1 MYRSAR
7 QRQPGMRTASDHE
20 AGGTGHVLLGLHGG
34 ERRWLILLIET
45 GLGALPG
52 IIAASAVTYLEP

>member
-1 MYRSAR
+1 
-7 QRQPGMRTASDHE
+7 
-20 AGGTGHVLLGLHGG
+20 VLLGSHGG

-52 IIAASAVTYLEP
+52 TGLRARAEPA

>member
-1 MYRSAR
+1 
-7 QRQPGMRTASDHE
+7 MRPASHHE
-20 AGGTGHVLLGLHGG
+20 AGGAGRVLLGSHGG

-52 IIAASAVTYLEP
+52 TGLRARAEPA